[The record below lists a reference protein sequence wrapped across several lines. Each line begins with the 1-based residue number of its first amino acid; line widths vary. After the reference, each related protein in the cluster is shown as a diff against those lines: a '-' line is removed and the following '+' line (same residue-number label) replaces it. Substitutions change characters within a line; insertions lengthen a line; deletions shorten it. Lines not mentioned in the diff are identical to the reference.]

1 MSLAAPPLSVTVVQA
16 IYICSWCLFVVFL
29 FRFCLQSVKSGCNA
43 NICVWYCVAGSSMTE
58 HHDRSCAGMIATKC
72 CPSQVVGD
80 AVMDARSICM
90 REYASAPE
98 VNIYGDPN
106 FTFPYVPSHLH
117 HMTFELVKNSLRAV
131 NDKYDDSDDEPP
143 PIRLVVAEGE
153 EDITIKVNR
162 LLRCTAQQGS
172 CSRAARAGM
181 SVSTQGMPMCVFH
194 IVGLGQHAHLQGSWS
209 HFAVPETHHK
219 TFQIITAGS
228 AMMHHLCM
236 L

>member
-1 MSLAAPPLSVTVVQA
+1 MCFIMLHLTVVQCVSLSSTLPA
-16 IYICSWCLFVVFL
+16 FALNVQQRCSVLGYSGLQWPGCRHYMQACHHKCADACGLSWYAKHVV
-29 FRFCLQSVKSGCNA
+29 V
-43 NICVWYCVAGSSMTE
+43 
-58 HHDRSCAGMIATKC
+58 CAGMIATKC

-153 EDITIKVNR
+153 EDITIKVYTAVLSQARKQYNHQCQTNYLHR
-162 LLRCTAQQGS
+162 AKGVPLFSAQNLGFFTMTCLSSKLALLF
-172 CSRAARAGM
+172 
-181 SVSTQGMPMCVFH
+181 VMCPSSLWLHTVLNG
-194 IVGLGQHAHLQGSWS
+194 V
-209 HFAVPETHHK
+209 
-219 TFQIITAGS
+219 
-228 AMMHHLCM
+228 
-236 L
+236 

>member
-1 MSLAAPPLSVTVVQA
+1 MQVCHHKLANACGLSQQA
-16 IYICSWCLFVVFL
+16 
-29 FRFCLQSVKSGCNA
+29 
-43 NICVWYCVAGSSMTE
+43 E
-58 HHDRSCAGMIATKC
+58 HAVSCAGMIATKC

-153 EDITIKVNR
+153 EDITIKVHCCFVSSQGRTITIVNR
-162 LLRCTAQQGS
+162 MLTPGKRHAIVFSTKSGIVQYDMPKISKLPPLFVMCDSILWLHTV
-172 CSRAARAGM
+172 SRAFAFHCNCHYVELHVKSRTLPVAP
-181 SVSTQGMPMCVFH
+181 VS
-194 IVGLGQHAHLQGSWS
+194 
-209 HFAVPETHHK
+209 
-219 TFQIITAGS
+219 
-228 AMMHHLCM
+228 
-236 L
+236 

>member
-1 MSLAAPPLSVTVVQA
+1 M
-16 IYICSWCLFVVFL
+16 I
-29 FRFCLQSVKSGCNA
+29 
-43 NICVWYCVAGSSMTE
+43 E

-153 EDITIKVNR
+153 EDITIKVTR
-162 LLRCTAQQGS
+162 LSRCSAWHSS
-172 CSRAARAGM
+172 CSRTARVGM
-181 SVSTQGMPMCVFH
+181 SVSTQGMQMSVTHWQPH
-194 IVGLGQHAHLQGSWS
+194 IQPDMHVGIVPDHALRCLKH
-209 HFAVPETHHK
+209 
-219 TFQIITAGS
+219 ITRLSTA
-228 AMMHHLCM
+228 L
-236 L
+236 LLTLP

>member
-1 MSLAAPPLSVTVVQA
+1 MPYTACGCHAVHHAACDCCALCLTVKHPACFCTQ
-16 IYICSWCLFVVFL
+16 CPTEM
-29 FRFCLQSVKSGCNA
+29 FCLEPFRSAMVRLQALHAYGLLWHPQHLV
-43 NICVWYCVAGSSMTE
+43 
-58 HHDRSCAGMIATKC
+58 SCAGMIATKC

-153 EDITIKVNR
+153 EDITIKVHCC
-162 LLRCTAQQGS
+162 LKPC
-172 CSRAARAGM
+172 
-181 SVSTQGMPMCVFH
+181 
-194 IVGLGQHAHLQGSWS
+194 
-209 HFAVPETHHK
+209 
-219 TFQIITAGS
+219 
-228 AMMHHLCM
+228 
-236 L
+236 

>member
-1 MSLAAPPLSVTVVQA
+1 MQCHHKLANACGLSQ
-16 IYICSWCLFVVFL
+16 
-29 FRFCLQSVKSGCNA
+29 QP
-43 NICVWYCVAGSSMTE
+43 E
-58 HHDRSCAGMIATKC
+58 HMVSCAGMIATKC

-153 EDITIKVNR
+153 EDITIKVY
-162 LLRCTAQQGS
+162 TAVLSQARKQYNHQCQQI
-172 CSRAARAGM
+172 
-181 SVSTQGMPMCVFH
+181 TYT
-194 IVGLGQHAHLQGSWS
+194 GQKACLCFQ
-209 HFAVPETHHK
+209 HK
-219 TFQIITAGS
+219 IWDFS
-228 AMMHHLCM
+228 L
-236 L
+236 

>member
-1 MSLAAPPLSVTVVQA
+1 MTCTACGCHALYHAASDCCALCLTCQA
-16 IYICSWCLFVVFL
+16 RCLL
-29 FRFCLQSVKSGCNA
+29 CTQHSTEIFCLGPFRSGMVRLQA
-43 NICVWYCVAGSSMTE
+43 PHVVSSHTCCLSWHAQHMV
-58 HHDRSCAGMIATKC
+58 SCAGMIATKC

-153 EDITIKVNR
+153 EDITIKVHTAVSSQASVCHS
-162 LLRCTAQQGS
+162 RCEHP
-172 CSRAARAGM
+172 
-181 SVSTQGMPMCVFH
+181 VYND
-194 IVGLGQHAHLQGSWS
+194 
-209 HFAVPETHHK
+209 
-219 TFQIITAGS
+219 
-228 AMMHHLCM
+228 
-236 L
+236 